1 MNREWQESDH
11 MDDYRF
17 NYEKVLTDKSFTAAT
32 RLLAAELMQSP
43 YKTVGQFFDALNDS
57 DLEILIDKIDEENME
72 EILLLAVMLSRAEG
86 VPVNGID
93 HITELTNFMTVFIV
107 GESLA
112 RKGLAQIFHDE
123 MTFDNDSE
131 TVFLRKL

>member
-57 DLEILIDKIDEENME
+57 DLEILIDKIDEENLE